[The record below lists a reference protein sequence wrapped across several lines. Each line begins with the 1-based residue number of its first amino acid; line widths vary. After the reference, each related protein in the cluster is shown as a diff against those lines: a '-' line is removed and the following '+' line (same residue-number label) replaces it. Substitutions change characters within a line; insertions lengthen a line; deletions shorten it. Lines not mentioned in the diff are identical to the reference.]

1 MATGLEPDPRS
12 VGNLFCRSYA
22 RVTPLWLDVKG
33 KMNGFAALDIHPH
46 RRYDAN
52 KTAAGLTCCRTVI
65 TSLYSHP
72 DGVYTEFG
80 VDPSA
85 LGLDSHYHLLK
96 PEFGCSRKR
105 VHREMR
111 LSGIASVRRWAY
123 KVTTNSRHSH
133 PVASNLLFFEQPN
146 QAWGRYYLH
155 SHRRGLA
162 LSGHHQELVYLQKGG
177 LCLFQCY

>member
-1 MATGLEPDPRS
+1 MEQACRVLEVSRS
-12 VGNLFCRSYA
+12 GYYGWVYHKPCGREQSNQTLQ
-22 RVTPLWLDVKG
+22 
-33 KMNGFAALDIHPH
+33 
-46 RRYDAN
+46 RRLVELHQKY
-52 KTAAGLTCCRTVI
+52 
-65 TSLYSHP
+65 P
-72 DGVYTEFG
+72 
-80 VDPSA
+80 A
-85 LGLDSHYHLLK
+85 LGLDSLHPMLK

-105 VHREMR
+105 VHRQMR

-162 LSGHHQELVYLQKGG
+162 LSGHHQGLVYLQKGG

>member
-1 MATGLEPDPRS
+1 
-12 VGNLFCRSYA
+12 
-22 RVTPLWLDVKG
+22 
-33 KMNGFAALDIHPH
+33 MNGFAALDIHPH

-105 VHREMR
+105 VHRQMR